1 MKSIAIIGAGL
12 SGLTV
17 FHKLKNVANIT
28 IFEKSTKVGGRIS
41 VRVNN
46 NFEFDH
52 GAQFF
57 TVKDK
62 NFRSFLKPFI
72 EREVVKQ
79 WNARFAEIN
88 GSRIEFQSKW
98 GSEFPHYVGTPAM
111 NSFLDSLS
119 HNAQLIFETKV
130 EGIKPHDDL
139 WELYDND
146 HKSLGCYDWVIS
158 SAPAPQTKEIL
169 SRVFFFRD
177 MLNEI
182 KMSSCFSLML
192 GFSQPVEFG
201 FDAAIVK
208 NSDISWI
215 SVNSSKPDRT
225 DNPSV
230 LVHSS
235 NEWAD
240 QNIDSKHGKACD
252 HLLNTLGNMVELPSE
267 NLAFKAIRSKGYF
280 QALFDLRN
288 KLRAQQLSIEEE
300 MFRRTFEESIGV
312 YNSKVNIA
320 EDMSKEDLADQW
332 NVSTKEISKAIDFG
346 VKVEMKNNPQVTAT
360 TPQLRREQA
369 TKITIDNLV
378 QDVEYYPKMVAFIRA
393 VNQLNKTTSTN
404 DGKGSDVNDVSKM
417 NEEDQYDLLEIKRR
431 LATGR
436 HLTVAVSY
444 THLRAHET

>member
-1 MKSIAIIGAGL
+1 MAKKSIAIIGAGL
-12 SGLTV
+12 SGLTI
-17 FHKLKNVANIT
+17 FHKLKNAANIT

-41 VRVNN
+41 VRVIN

-88 GSRIEFQSKW
+88 GSQIEFQSKW
-98 GSEFPHYVGTPAM
+98 GSEFPHYIGTPAM

-119 HNAQLIFETKV
+119 HNAQIIFETKV

-139 WELYDND
+139 WELYDNE

-169 SRVFFFRD
+169 PRVFFFRD

-192 GFSQPVEFG
+192 GFSEPVEFG

-240 QNIDSKHGKACD
+240 QNIDCKHATARD
-252 HLLNTLGNMVELPSE
+252 HLLNTLENMVELPFE
-267 NLAFKAIRSKGYF
+267 NLAFKDIKLWRYANVAKQNNNRIFLDVK
-280 QALFDLRN
+280 N
-288 KLRAQQLSIEEE
+288 KLGACGDWCIQGRIE
-300 MFRRTFEESIGV
+300 
-312 YNSKVNIA
+312 A
-320 EDMSKEDLADQW
+320 
-332 NVSTKEISKAIDFG
+332 
-346 VKVEMKNNPQVTAT
+346 
-360 TPQLRREQA
+360 
-369 TKITIDNLV
+369 
-378 QDVEYYPKMVAFIRA
+378 AFH
-393 VNQLNKTTSTN
+393 S
-404 DGKGSDVNDVSKM
+404 GH
-417 NEEDQYDLLEIKRR
+417 E
-431 LATGR
+431 LATCLLQKMGP
-436 HLTVAVSY
+436 TGGINA
-444 THLRAHET
+444 

>member
-1 MKSIAIIGAGL
+1 MAMKSIAIIGAGL

-17 FHKLKNVANIT
+17 FHKLKNVANVT

-41 VRVNN
+41 VRVSS

-57 TVKDK
+57 TAKDPD
-62 NFRSFLKPFI
+62 FLFFLKSLI
-72 EREVVKQ
+72 ELGVVKH
-79 WNARFAEIN
+79 WKARFTEIN
-88 GSRIEFQSKW
+88 GKRIDFQSKW
-98 GSEFPHYVGTPAM
+98 GSKFPRYIGAPVM
-111 NSFLDSLS
+111 NSFLESLS
-119 HNAQLIFETKV
+119 HNAPIIFGKKIEK
-130 EGIKPHDDL
+130 IKPCGDL
-139 WELYDND
+139 WELYDD
-146 HKSLGCYDWVIS
+146 DDKSLGCYDWEIS

-169 SRVFFFRD
+169 PRVFFFRD

-252 HLLNTLGNMVELPSE
+252 HLLKTLGNMVEVPFE
-267 NLAFKAIRSKGYF
+267 NLAFKDIKLWRYANVAKQNNNRIFLDVK
-280 QALFDLRN
+280 N
-288 KLRAQQLSIEEE
+288 KLGACGDWCIKGRVEAAFQSGE
-300 MFRRTFEESIGV
+300 R
-312 YNSKVNIA
+312 IA
-320 EDMSKEDLADQW
+320 KELL
-332 NVSTKEISKAIDFG
+332 
-346 VKVEMKNNPQVTAT
+346 P
-360 TPQLRREQA
+360 
-369 TKITIDNLV
+369 
-378 QDVEYYPKMVAFIRA
+378 Y
-393 VNQLNKTTSTN
+393 LN
-404 DGKGSDVNDVSKM
+404 
-417 NEEDQYDLLEIKRR
+417 
-431 LATGR
+431 
-436 HLTVAVSY
+436 
-444 THLRAHET
+444 

>member
-1 MKSIAIIGAGL
+1 MAKKSIAIIGAGL

-17 FHKLKNVANIT
+17 FHKLRNAADIT

-41 VRVNN
+41 VRVSR

-57 TVKDK
+57 TAKDK

-72 EREVVKQ
+72 DCEVVKQ

-88 GSRIEFQSKW
+88 GSQIEFQSKW
-98 GSEFPHYVGTPAM
+98 GSEFPHYIGTPAM

-158 SAPAPQTKEIL
+158 AVPAPQTNEIFP
-169 SRVFFFRD
+169 RVFDFWD
-177 MLNEI
+177 TLSEI

-192 GFSQPVEFG
+192 GFGEPIELG

-215 SVNSSKPDRT
+215 SLNSSKPDRMG
-225 DNPSV
+225 NPSV

-240 QNIDSKHGKACD
+240 QNIDMEPKKASD
-252 HLLNTLGNMVELPSE
+252 HLLDTLSNTIDLPFE
-267 NLAFKAIRSKGYF
+267 TLAFKNIKLWRYANVTKQKNDRVFLDIE
-280 QALFDLRN
+280 N
-288 KLRAQQLSIEEE
+288 KLGACGDWCIQGRVEAAFQSGE
-300 MFRRTFEESIGV
+300 
-312 YNSKVNIA
+312 KIA
-320 EDMSKEDLADQW
+320 
-332 NVSTKEISKAIDFG
+332 
-346 VKVEMKNNPQVTAT
+346 
-360 TPQLRREQA
+360 RE
-369 TKITIDNLV
+369 
-378 QDVEYYPKMVAFIRA
+378 
-393 VNQLNKTTSTN
+393 
-404 DGKGSDVNDVSKM
+404 
-417 NEEDQYDLLEIKRR
+417 LLHYLK
-431 LATGR
+431 
-436 HLTVAVSY
+436 
-444 THLRAHET
+444 